1 MRMSKAK
8 NEMKNGKR
16 TIGTKLILL
25 LPVFILGAVCIAANI
40 FSVANMHTI
49 NADVSRV
56 SNEYITGISALS
68 EIQKET
74 QDIHKMGLSHII
86 STDLETM
93 IALVDVIHEKEDILD
108 GHLQDYRVYLTEEQ
122 QGAYDSLMESYEG
135 LKWELANLMAYS
147 ANGDNEGAYAL
158 ANGTI
163 SDYAAA
169 MQGSIDEM
177 TEDMRQQAGQA
188 MVEQNMRYEQALI
201 LSAVFIVI
209 SVIALVVTLLSVLL
223 MVIRPLSR
231 TRGEIIE
238 IISDIDNRNGDLT
251 RRVALLS
258 NREIAEVGS
267 GINSFMEKLQS
278 IFKII
283 TQNSVKMESV
293 VNEVRDSII
302 TSNGSVS
309 DLSAMTQE
317 LTATMEE
324 MSGSAAIINTNA
336 AEVRQEVNAM
346 VEQTTDIR
354 RYTAEMKEHA
364 DHMEQSAHMTMESTE
379 DKISQILGVLE
390 RAIAESENVNR
401 INDLTNDILNIASE
415 TNLLSLNASIEAA
428 RAGEAGKG
436 FAVVASEISK
446 LAAESQETA
455 NRIQGINSMVIQAV
469 NNLAENAN
477 DLVTYINT
485 SILTEF
491 KNFAQGGTEYREK
504 ANYIEGVVGDF
515 MSRMDGLQGTIE
527 EIAGSIDLIARS
539 IEEGEKGVGSAAEST
554 QTLLKDME
562 SIAQHMDDNQAIAV
576 SLKQETEIFTKL

>member
-56 SNEYITGISALS
+56 SNEYIPGISALS

-122 QGAYDSLMESYEG
+122 QGAYDSLRESYEG

-201 LSAVFIVI
+201 LSAVLILI
-209 SVIALVVTLLSVLL
+209 SVYSAQRSSYGDQAL
-223 MVIRPLSR
+223 
-231 TRGEIIE
+231 E
-238 IISDIDNRNGDLT
+238 
-251 RRVALLS
+251 
-258 NREIAEVGS
+258 
-267 GINSFMEKLQS
+267 
-278 IFKII
+278 
-283 TQNSVKMESV
+283 QNPW
-293 VNEVRDSII
+293 
-302 TSNGSVS
+302 
-309 DLSAMTQE
+309 
-317 LTATMEE
+317 
-324 MSGSAAIINTNA
+324 
-336 AEVRQEVNAM
+336 
-346 VEQTTDIR
+346 
-354 RYTAEMKEHA
+354 
-364 DHMEQSAHMTMESTE
+364 
-379 DKISQILGVLE
+379 
-390 RAIAESENVNR
+390 
-401 INDLTNDILNIASE
+401 
-415 TNLLSLNASIEAA
+415 
-428 RAGEAGKG
+428 
-436 FAVVASEISK
+436 
-446 LAAESQETA
+446 
-455 NRIQGINSMVIQAV
+455 
-469 NNLAENAN
+469 
-477 DLVTYINT
+477 
-485 SILTEF
+485 
-491 KNFAQGGTEYREK
+491 
-504 ANYIEGVVGDF
+504 
-515 MSRMDGLQGTIE
+515 
-527 EIAGSIDLIARS
+527 
-539 IEEGEKGVGSAAEST
+539 
-554 QTLLKDME
+554 
-562 SIAQHMDDNQAIAV
+562 
-576 SLKQETEIFTKL
+576 

>member
-1 MRMSKAK
+1 MSKAK

-56 SNEYITGISALS
+56 SNEYIMGISALS

-158 ANGTI
+158 VNGTI

>member
-1 MRMSKAK
+1 MGKAK
-8 NEMKNGKR
+8 NGVGSRKR
-16 TIGTKLILL
+16 TVGTKLILL
-25 LPVFILGAVCIAANI
+25 LPVFILGAVCIVANVV
-40 FSVANMHTI
+40 SVFNMHTI
-49 NADVSRV
+49 NTDVSRV
-56 SNEYITGISALS
+56 SDEYMTGISALS
-68 EIQKET
+68 QIQKET

-86 STDLETM
+86 STDLESM
-93 IALVDVIHEKEDILD
+93 IGLVDVIHEKEDTLD
-108 GHLQDYRVYLTEEQ
+108 GHLQDYQVYLTQEQ
-122 QGAYDSLMESYEG
+122 QGAYESLMESYEG

-158 ANGTI
+158 ANSVI
-163 SDYAAA
+163 SDYATA

-177 TEDMRQQAGQA
+177 TEVMQQRAQQA
-188 MVEQNMRYEQALI
+188 MVEQNMRYEQALV
-201 LSAVFIVI
+201 LSAVFIGI
-209 SVIALVVTLLSVLL
+209 SVLALIVTLLSVLL
-223 MVIRPLSR
+223 MVIRPLGR

-238 IISDIDNRNGDLT
+238 IISDIDDRKGDLT
-251 RRVALLS
+251 RRVALHS
-258 NREIAEVGS
+258 NREISEVGS

-283 TQNSVKMESV
+283 TQNSVKMEAV

-302 TSNGSVS
+302 TSNGSVA

-324 MSGSAAIINTNA
+324 MSGSAAAINANA

-346 VEQTTDIR
+346 VEQTVDIR
-354 RYTAEMKEHA
+354 RYTAEMKDHA
-364 DHMEQSAHMTMESTE
+364 DHIEQSAHTTMESTE
-379 DKISQILGVLE
+379 DKISKILEVLE
-390 RAIAESENVNR
+390 QAIAESENVNR
-401 INDLTNDILNIASE
+401 IDDLTNDILNIASE

-446 LAAESQETA
+446 LATESQETA

-491 KNFAQGGTEYREK
+491 KNFAKGGTEYREK
-504 ANYIEGVVGDF
+504 ANHIEGVVGDF
-515 MSRMDGLQGTIE
+515 MTRMDGLQDTIE

-554 QTLLKDME
+554 QTLLEDMA

>member
-56 SNEYITGISALS
+56 SNEYIMGISALS

>member
-1 MRMSKAK
+1 MSKAQ

-16 TIGTKLILL
+16 TIGTKVILL

-56 SNEYITGISALS
+56 SNEYIAGISALS

-122 QGAYDSLMESYEG
+122 QEAYDSLLESYEG

-158 ANGTI
+158 ANGAI

-177 TEDMRQQAGQA
+177 TEDMRQQTQQA
-188 MVEQNMRYEQALI
+188 MVEQNMRYEQALV

-209 SVIALVVTLLSVLL
+209 SVIALIVTLISVLL

-231 TRGEIIE
+231 TRSEIIE
-238 IISDIDNRNGDLT
+238 IISDIDHRNGDLT

-324 MSGSAAIINTNA
+324 MSGSAAVINTNA

-346 VEQTTDIR
+346 VEQTMDIR

-390 RAIAESENVNR
+390 QAITESENVSR

-455 NRIQGINSMVIQAV
+455 NRIQSINSMVIQAV

-491 KNFAQGGTEYREK
+491 KNFAKGGTEYREK
-504 ANYIEGVVGDF
+504 ANYIESVVGDF

-539 IEEGEKGVGSAAEST
+539 IEEGEKGVGSAADST

>member
-1 MRMSKAK
+1 MSKAK

-231 TRGEIIE
+231 TRGEMIE

-455 NRIQGINSMVIQAV
+455 NRIQGTNSMVIQAV

>member
-267 GINSFMEKLQS
+267 GINSFMEKLRS

>member
-1 MRMSKAK
+1 MSKAK

-177 TEDMRQQAGQA
+177 TEDMRQQTQQA

-201 LSAVFIVI
+201 LSAVFIAI

-379 DKISQILGVLE
+379 DKISQILEVLE

-539 IEEGEKGVGSAAEST
+539 IEEGEKGVGSAADST

>member
-1 MRMSKAK
+1 MRMNKAK

-177 TEDMRQQAGQA
+177 TEDMRQQTQQA

-201 LSAVFIVI
+201 LSAVFIAI

-379 DKISQILGVLE
+379 DKISQILEVLE

-455 NRIQGINSMVIQAV
+455 NRIQGINGMVIQAV

-491 KNFAQGGTEYREK
+491 KNFAHGGTEYREK

-539 IEEGEKGVGSAAEST
+539 IEEGEKGVGSAADST

>member
-1 MRMSKAK
+1 MRMNKAK

-177 TEDMRQQAGQA
+177 TEDMRQQTQQA

-201 LSAVFIVI
+201 LSAVFIAI

-267 GINSFMEKLQS
+267 GLNSFMEKLQS

-539 IEEGEKGVGSAAEST
+539 IEEGEKGVGSAADST

>member
-1 MRMSKAK
+1 MRMNKAK

-177 TEDMRQQAGQA
+177 TEDMRQQTQQA

-231 TRGEIIE
+231 TRGEMIE

>member
-169 MQGSIDEM
+169 MQGNIDEM

>member
-1 MRMSKAK
+1 MRMNKAK

-177 TEDMRQQAGQA
+177 TEDMRQQTQQA

-201 LSAVFIVI
+201 LSAVFIAI

-379 DKISQILGVLE
+379 DKISQILEVLE

-539 IEEGEKGVGSAAEST
+539 IEEGEKGVGSAADST

>member
-1 MRMSKAK
+1 MSKAK

-56 SNEYITGISALS
+56 SNEYIMGISALS

>member
-1 MRMSKAK
+1 MGKAK
-8 NEMKNGKR
+8 NGVVNRKR
-16 TIGTKLILL
+16 TVGTKLILL
-25 LPVFILGAVCIAANI
+25 LPMFILGAVCIASNA
-40 FSVANMHTI
+40 FSVFSMHTI
-49 NADVSRV
+49 NTDVSRA
-56 SNEYITGISALS
+56 SDEYMTGISALS

-93 IALVDVIHEKEDILD
+93 ISLVDIIHEKEGILD
-108 GHLQDYRVYLTEEQ
+108 GHLQDYRVYLTQEQ
-122 QGAYDSLMESYEG
+122 QGAYESLLESYEG

-158 ANGTI
+158 ANGAI
-163 SDYAAA
+163 SDYASS
-169 MQGSIDEM
+169 MQSSIDEM
-177 TEDMRQQAGQA
+177 TADMQQRAQQAMA
-188 MVEQNMRYEQALI
+188 EQNMRYEQTLV
-201 LSAVFIVI
+201 LSAVFIAI
-209 SVIALVVTLLSVLL
+209 SVAALVYTLLNVLL
-223 MVIRPLSR
+223 MVIRPLGK
-231 TRGEIIE
+231 TRNEIIE

-267 GINSFMEKLQS
+267 GINIFMEKLQS

-283 TQNSVKMESV
+283 TDNSVKMEQV

-309 DLSAMTQE
+309 DLSAMTEE

-324 MSGSAAIINTNA
+324 MSGSATVINTNA
-336 AEVRQEVNAM
+336 AEVKQEVNAM
-346 VEQTTDIR
+346 VEQTMDIR

-364 DHMEQSAHMTMESTE
+364 DHIEQSAHTTMVSTE
-379 DKISQILGVLE
+379 DKISRILEVLE
-390 RAIAESENVNR
+390 QAITESEKVNQ
-401 INDLTNDILNIASE
+401 IADLTNDILNIASE

-428 RAGEAGKG
+428 RAGEAGRG

-446 LAAESQETA
+446 LATESQETA

-469 NNLAENAN
+469 NHLAENAN

-491 KNFAQGGTEYREK
+491 KNFAKGGTEYREK
-504 ANYIEGVVGDF
+504 ANHIEGVVGDF
-515 MSRMDGLQGTIE
+515 MTRMDGLQDTIE

-554 QTLLKDME
+554 QTLLEDMA
-562 SIAQHMDDNQAIAV
+562 SIAQHMDDNQAIAA

>member
-1 MRMSKAK
+1 MSKAK

-539 IEEGEKGVGSAAEST
+539 IEEGEKGVGSAVEST